1 MSNEEKR
8 DLVHP
13 ELRHFFAFAEE
24 SKNIDCM
31 GKMENLDQKEGKPAG
46 DRGRR
51 KPAPVKRINLTVRGE
66 PALWLEEWIERGLCN
81 SVADAVLF
89 SLQTFH
95 ERITNHDT
103 KEEQLKML
111 RQLRPRNAEVREEV

>member
-1 MSNEEKR
+1 
-8 DLVHP
+8 
-13 ELRHFFAFAEE
+13 
-24 SKNIDCM
+24 M

-111 RQLRPRNAEVREEV
+111 RQLRPRNAEVREEG